1 MVILL
6 KKLEQILLL
15 NGGKVVLVASEARK
29 LVKEA
34 EDKNL
39 QEFEEWAVNYNLSEK
54 IQEEAEKGHICL
66 KINISD
72 LPMNQIAME
81 KFFDKYGYYT
91 NYDFFDSGIII
102 FWDDRKNAN

>member
-1 MVILL
+1 MVMLL

-15 NGGKVVLVASEARK
+15 TGGKAVFAASEARK
-29 LVKEA
+29 LVKQA

-54 IQEEAEKGHICL
+54 IQEQAGKGYNYL
-66 KINISD
+66 KISIND
-72 LPMNQIAME
+72 LPMNKISMG

-91 NYDFFDSGIII
+91 DQDYSYNHIKI
-102 FWDDRKNAN
+102 FWNYRENAN

>member
-1 MVILL
+1 MVMLL

-15 NGGKVVLVASEARK
+15 TGVRKLLTASEARK

-39 QEFEEWAVNYNLSEK
+39 QEFEEWAINYNLSEK
-54 IQEEAEKGHICL
+54 IQQEAEKGHNCL

-72 LPMNQIAME
+72 LPMNQIAMK

-91 NYDFFDSGIII
+91 DQDYSYNHIKI
-102 FWDDRKNAN
+102 FWNYRENAN